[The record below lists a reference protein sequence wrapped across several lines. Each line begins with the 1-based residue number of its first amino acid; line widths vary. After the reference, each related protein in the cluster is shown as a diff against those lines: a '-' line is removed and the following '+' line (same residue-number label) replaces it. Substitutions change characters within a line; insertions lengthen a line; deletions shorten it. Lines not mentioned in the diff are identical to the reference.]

1 MSILKYHESNFKTF
15 CDELA
20 GRDEHLASVINT
32 YGYPPM
38 WVRPASF
45 ATLVLIILEQQVS
58 LASAYA
64 AFKKLKEKAG
74 NITASRIMQ
83 LTDEELRSCY
93 LSRQKMTY
101 VRGLAQSVLAK
112 QLRLKSLNTLDDE
125 SVRYQLKKH
134 KGIGDWT
141 ADIYLIHALN
151 RTDIFPIGDL
161 ALVKSLKELKQLP
174 AHTDQRELLEV
185 AELWRPYR
193 TIATMLL
200 WHRYIQQR
208 KMTVLF

>member
-1 MSILKYHESNFKTF
+1 
-15 CDELA
+15 
-20 GRDEHLASVINT
+20 
-32 YGYPPM
+32 
-38 WVRPASF
+38 
-45 ATLVLIILEQQVS
+45 
-58 LASAYA
+58 
-64 AFKKLKEKAG
+64 
-74 NITASRIMQ
+74 
-83 LTDEELRSCY
+83 
-93 LSRQKMTY
+93 MTY
-101 VRGLAQSVLAK
+101 VRELAQSVLAK
-112 QLRLKSLNTLDDE
+112 QLRLKSLNTLNDE
-125 SVRYQLKKH
+125 SVRHQLIKH

-208 KMTVLF
+208 KMTVLFYSIYAFNHHI

>member
-1 MSILKYHESNFKTF
+1 MSILHYHESNFNTL

-20 GRDEHLASVINT
+20 GRDVQLASVINA

-83 LTDEELRSCY
+83 LTDDELRSCY

-112 QLRLKSLNTLDDE
+112 ELQLKILNTMDDE
-125 SVRYQLKKH
+125 SVRVQLKKH

-174 AHTDQRELLEV
+174 AHTDQRELLQI

-193 TIATMLL
+193 TIATIIL
-200 WHRYIQQR
+200 WHRYIQLR
-208 KMTVLF
+208 KMTVLY

>member
-1 MSILKYHESNFKTF
+1 MALRYHESNFNTL

-20 GRDEHLASVINT
+20 GRDLHLASVINT

-74 NITASRIMQ
+74 IITASRIMQ
-83 LTDEELRSCY
+83 LTDTELKSCY
-93 LSRQKMTY
+93 LSRQKITY

-112 QLRLKSLNTLDDE
+112 ELQLKSLNILDDE
-125 SVRYQLKKH
+125 SVRVQLKKH

-174 AHTDQRELLEV
+174 AHTDQRKLLQI

-200 WHRYIQQR
+200 WHRYIQLR

>member
-1 MSILKYHESNFKTF
+1 MSILNYHESNFKTI
-15 CDELA
+15 CDEL
-20 GRDEHLASVINT
+20 GRRDEHLASVINV

-38 WVRPASF
+38 WVRPANFS
-45 ATLVLIILEQQVS
+45 TLVLIILEQQLS

-74 NITASRIMQ
+74 NITASRISR
-83 LTDEELRSCY
+83 LTDEELKYCY
-93 LSRQKMTY
+93 LSRQKIMY
-101 VRGLAQSVLAK
+101 VRGLAQSVLSK
-112 QLRLKSLNTLDDE
+112 ELRLKTLHTMEDE
-125 SVRYQLKKH
+125 SVREQLKKL

-174 AHTDQRELLEV
+174 AHTDQRELLEL

-193 TIATMLL
+193 TIATMML
-200 WHRYIQQR
+200 WHRYIKQR
-208 KMTVLF
+208 KMKVLF

>member
-1 MSILKYHESNFKTF
+1 MSILQYHESNFNIL
-15 CDELA
+15 CIELA
-20 GRDEHLASVINT
+20 GRDEQLASVIHD

-83 LTDEELRSCY
+83 LTDDELRSCY

-112 QLRLKSLNTLDDE
+112 ELQLKILNTMDDE
-125 SVRYQLKKH
+125 SVRVQLKKH

-174 AHTDQRELLEV
+174 AHTDQRELLQI

-193 TIATMLL
+193 TIATIIL
-200 WHRYIQQR
+200 WHRYIQLR
-208 KMTVLF
+208 KMTVLY

>member
-1 MSILKYHESNFKTF
+1 
-15 CDELA
+15 
-20 GRDEHLASVINT
+20 
-32 YGYPPM
+32 
-38 WVRPASF
+38 
-45 ATLVLIILEQQVS
+45 
-58 LASAYA
+58 
-64 AFKKLKEKAG
+64 
-74 NITASRIMQ
+74 
-83 LTDEELRSCY
+83 
-93 LSRQKMTY
+93 MTY

-112 QLRLKSLNTLDDE
+112 QLRLKSLNTFDDE

-134 KGIGDWT
+134 KGICDWT

>member
-1 MSILKYHESNFKTF
+1 
-15 CDELA
+15 
-20 GRDEHLASVINT
+20 
-32 YGYPPM
+32 M
-38 WVRPASF
+38 WVRPATFS
-45 ATLVLIILEQQVS
+45 TLVLIILEQQVS

-83 LTDEELRSCY
+83 LTDEELKSCY
-93 LSRQKMTY
+93 LSRQKITY

-112 QLRLKSLNTLDDE
+112 QLRLKSLNALDDE